1 LLAGLDRV
9 RFRRPVVPGDQ
20 MRLEVTL
27 LRSRP
32 PVWKIRGVA
41 SVDGEI
47 AASAEIT
54 AVERRLEP

>member
-1 LLAGLDRV
+1 
-9 RFRRPVVPGDQ
+9 
-20 MRLEVTL
+20 VTL